1 MTGEGGAVPTTTAW
15 AGGNQPC
22 KASKTGVDSA
32 LSDKSSRRLS
42 GDTPY
47 WDLLKNVKYAHKWYV
62 IADPVQRKAWS
73 HADATCEGYAH
84 TVALEGDYFNDDGG
98 CDCDTCGD
106 TPVRTLSK
114 IPVLPFVDHLKPLE
128 TKASHLRSGYCSHPS
143 SGKGAMGE
151 DHSGKGLTK

>member
-1 MTGEGGAVPTTTAW
+1 LTGEGGAVPTTTAW
-15 AGGNQPC
+15 AGGTTMQ
-22 KASKTGVDSA
+22 SIEDRVDIA

-98 CDCDTCGD
+98 C
-106 TPVRTLSK
+106 
-114 IPVLPFVDHLKPLE
+114 E
-128 TKASHLRSGYCSHPS
+128 TAIHAATHQ
-143 SGKGAMGE
+143 
-151 DHSGKGLTK
+151 